1 MIPGIAPHF
10 MLPQSETTSN
20 PLMFLQK
27 RAVFGVFVER
37 IEGDYNNVVG
47 LPVSRLYRELRQAG
61 EDWVK

>member
-27 RAVFGVFVER
+27 RAVFGVFVDPKFR
-37 IEGDYNNVVG
+37 K
-47 LPVSRLYRELRQAG
+47 PHASELAS
-61 EDWVK
+61 DFLTF